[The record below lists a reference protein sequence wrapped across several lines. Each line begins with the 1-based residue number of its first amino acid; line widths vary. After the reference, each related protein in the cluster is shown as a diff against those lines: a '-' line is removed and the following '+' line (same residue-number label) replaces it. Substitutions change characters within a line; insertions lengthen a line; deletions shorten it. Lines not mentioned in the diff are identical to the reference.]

1 METAAVLV
9 SALLGAVVGG
19 VLSMVGSIFTSRYEL
34 RRAQRVQMHSQT
46 NPKLRDQVR
55 LPTKEL
61 RGGIGIVSEPF
72 GTIWLEKSRARP
84 LLDDLVSR

>member
-1 METAAVLV
+1 
-9 SALLGAVVGG
+9 
-19 VLSMVGSIFTSRYEL
+19 MVGSIFTSRYEL